1 MSTSGDPGEVGVWTP
16 TTVAARIQHTLLR
29 QDATQEEVEQHCRE
43 CLEFGFDAAM
53 IAGNWLPVGRRILAG
68 SSVKIA
74 SAVDFPSGIMTTAG
88 KAAEARALVEG
99 GAGELDIMVNVGWLR
114 SGLDVEFRDD
124 IARVV
129 QAARPA
135 IVKVMLELPLLTEAE
150 RDRAVDLAVDAGV
163 GFVKNASSSAVG
175 VATPDE
181 IRYLRDR
188 APGSVGV
195 KASGGIKSW
204 QHAVELFDAGADLVG
219 SSAGVAIVLREA
231 GAVSY

>member
-1 MSTSGDPGEVGVWTP
+1 MSVIGDPGEVVVWTP
-16 TTVAARIQHTLLR
+16 AAVAARIQHTLLR
-29 QDATQEEVEQHCRE
+29 QDATREDVERHCRE

-53 IAGNWLPVGRRILAG
+53 IAGTWLSVGRRVLAG

-74 SAVDFPSGIMTTAG
+74 SAVDFPLGIMTTAG
-88 KAAEARALVEG
+88 KAAEARALVEA
-99 GAGELDIMVNVGWLR
+99 GARELDIMVNVGWLR
-114 SGLDVEFRDD
+114 SGLDVEYRED

-129 QAARPA
+129 EAARPA
-135 IVKVMLELPLLTEAE
+135 TVKVMLELPLLSPAE

-163 GFVKNASSSAVG
+163 RFVKNASSSAVG
-175 VATPDE
+175 VATPDQ

-188 APGSVGV
+188 APASVGV

-204 QHAVELFDAGADLVG
+204 EHAVELFEAGADLVG
-219 SSAGVAIVLREA
+219 SSAGVAIVLRQA